1 MIRLDDL
8 LMGAR
13 FCRRLP
19 HSLRDP
25 ITVDQAART
34 LGDRL
39 ARREHAFLDLV
50 EHAVYRHPPSPY
62 RALLRHAGC
71 EPGDLASL
79 VRRDGVEGALRA
91 LLREGVYL
99 TVDEFKG
106 RRPAVRGGAVIEA
119 GPDRLRNP
127 LSESHVASS
136 TSGSRGA
143 GTPVPIDLAFVRD
156 CAVDTLLALAARG
169 AAGCVK
175 AHWQVP
181 GGGAMARLIE
191 YSSFGAPAARWF
203 SQVDPAEPALHAR
216 YRWSARMMRWT
227 SLLAGVPLP
236 APEHV
241 PLDDPRPILRWMT
254 DCLRAGARPHLFAF
268 TSSAVALAQGAARAG
283 IDLTGGQF
291 TVVGEP
297 VTAARVQA
305 IRRTGA
311 EVVTR
316 YAIIECSSIGHGCL
330 SPESPDEVHLLS
342 DLHALVQA
350 GADAGPTGLAPDA
363 LLLSSL
369 RRSAPFVLL
378 NVSMG
383 DEAVVT
389 ERDCGCPMA
398 RLGWRT
404 HLHTIRSREK
414 LTAGGMTFLDVDVVR
429 VLEEVLPARFGGGPT
444 DYQLLEDEA
453 ADGRPRLRLLA
464 HPALG
469 ALDETR
475 LADLFLTAIGRDAGA
490 GEVMARMWRDAGF
503 LQVERRP
510 PYTTATG
517 KILHLHVRRA
527 PAAGAGLRAS

>member
-13 FCRRLP
+13 FCRQLPRRLRSP
-19 HSLRDP
+19 
-25 ITVDQAART
+25 VAADEAVRT
-34 LGDRL
+34 LGQRL
-39 ARREHAFLDLV
+39 ARREDAFLDLV
-50 EHAVYRHPPSPY
+50 EHAIFRNPGSPY
-62 RALLRHAGC
+62 RALLQRAGC
-71 EPGDLASL
+71 EPGDLAPL
-79 VRRDGVEGALRA
+79 VRREGVEGALRA

-106 RRPAVRGGAVIEA
+106 RKPAVRGGTVIETD
-119 GPDRLRNP
+119 PDRLRNP

-143 GTPVPIDLAFVRD
+143 ATPVPIDLAFVRD

-181 GGGAMARLIE
+181 GGGAIARLIE
-191 YSSFGAPAARWF
+191 YSSFGTPAARWF

-236 APEHV
+236 SPEHV
-241 PLDDPRPILRWMT
+241 PLDDPRPIIRWMT
-254 DCLRAGARPHLFAF
+254 ESLRAGARPHLFAF
-268 TSSAVALAQGAARAG
+268 TSSAVTLAQSAERDG
-283 IDLTGGQF
+283 IDLTGAHF

-297 VTAARVQA
+297 VTAARLLA
-305 IRRTGA
+305 LRRTGA
-311 EVVTR
+311 EVATR

-330 SPESPDEVHLLS
+330 SPESPDEVHLLA
-342 DLHALVQA
+342 DLHGLIQP
-350 GADAGPTGLAPDA
+350 GAEERPAGLAPDA

-398 RLGWRT
+398 ALGWRT

-444 DYQLLEDEA
+444 DYQLAEDEA

-469 ALDETR
+469 PLDEPGVVD
-475 LADLFLTAIGRDAGA
+475 AFLTSIGRGAGA
-490 GEVMARMWRDAGF
+490 EQVMARMWRDAGF

-510 PYTTATG
+510 PYPTATG
-517 KILHLHVRRA
+517 KILHLHVCRT
-527 PAAGAGLRAS
+527 AGAGAEAP